1 MVIGSQGKA
10 RRGKEGGREQGGGNG
25 DRETGES

>member
-1 MVIGSQGKA
+1 MVIGDRGKLEG
-10 RRGKEGGREQGGGNG
+10 GKEGGRKQGGGNG